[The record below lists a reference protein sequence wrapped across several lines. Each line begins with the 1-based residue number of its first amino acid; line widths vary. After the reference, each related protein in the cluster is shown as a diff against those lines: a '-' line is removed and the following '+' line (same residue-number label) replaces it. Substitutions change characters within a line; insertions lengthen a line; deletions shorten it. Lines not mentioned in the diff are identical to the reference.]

1 MGWKFGEKQA
11 RKRVASAF
19 SRSTYCR
26 AITRKWTGR
35 IRKSFGNDNAV
46 LKARKPFRY
55 HTPPT

>member
-1 MGWKFGEKQA
+1 MEA
-11 RKRVASAF
+11 RLETGKETVASASF
-19 SRSTYCR
+19 SRSTYCG